1 MDGYARSSSSG
12 SARLAAL
19 TALACAAGAGCVV
32 DELPPITAT
41 TSLRVELV
49 RPDPGSPD
57 ARLPADAREVTVRIE
72 ALDARGEVDVDF
84 SGTIDL
90 YAHFLGSLTPSLRE
104 PPLATAELVGG
115 ASDEVTFELPPV
127 YGPTFVWA
135 EHVTGDEPTFAT
147 GTSARLWYREP
158 TIADVRRPED
168 ESALDALESS
178 PLEQKQV
185 TIGGSRHGAR
195 GRLVVTSVFA
205 QGFTLQD
212 VACEDDEGTPPCLTG
227 AYDSVFV
234 FTFSRPSDAQGRLI
248 RRGDV
253 VRSMSGGVTIFN
265 GLVQFSFPQT
275 ILADDPSDV
284 ARIAPPVVVQPSWLS
299 TLIELERVESSL
311 LAVEDAVLCPLD
323 QEYETY
329 NQWKLDVGRGCRDAI
344 NVISEGRVDD
354 FDPADYVGETIPR
367 VVGVLLPVNI
377 GTFHVWIIY
386 PRDADD
392 LTLPAT

>member
-1 MDGYARSSSSG
+1 MDGYARSSTRAG
-12 SARLAAL
+12 AAL
-19 TALACAAGAGCVV
+19 TALMCAAGAGCVI

-41 TSLRVELV
+41 TSLRVELLG
-49 RPDPGSPD
+49 PDPGSPEE
-57 ARLPADAREVTVRIE
+57 RLSAGAREVTLRVQAI
-72 ALDARGEVDVDF
+72 DARGDVDVDF
-84 SGTIDL
+84 EGTIDF

-104 PPLATAELVGG
+104 PPLASTELVAGES
-115 ASDEVTFELPPV
+115 AEVTLELPPV

-135 EHVTGDEPTFAT
+135 EHVTGDNPTYAT
-147 GTSARLWYREP
+147 GTSETLYFRDPY
-158 TIADVRRPED
+158 ISDVRRPED

-185 TIGGSRHGAR
+185 TIRGSRHGAR

-212 VACEDDEGTPPCLTG
+212 VVCEDEDGTPPCLTG

-234 FTFSRPSDAQGRLI
+234 FTFSRPSDIQRRPI

-253 VRSMSGGVTIFN
+253 VTSMSGGVTVFN

-275 ILADDPSDV
+275 IVSDEPRDV
-284 ARIAPPVVVQPSWLS
+284 ARIAPPAIAQPSWLS

-311 LAVEDAVLCPLD
+311 LAVDEGVLCPLD
-323 QEYETY
+323 QEYEIY
-329 NQWKLDVGRGCRDAI
+329 NQWKLDIGRGCRDAI
-344 NVISEGRVDD
+344 NVITEGRVED
-354 FDPADYVGETIPR
+354 FDPADYVGQTIPR

-377 GTFHVWIIY
+377 GSFHVWIIY